1 MTHSKNKFVIYVLFN
16 KRMTNKLIV
25 QKKQFDK
32 LKFDLQHFSVY
43 KSKL

>member
-25 QKKQFDK
+25 QKNN
-32 LKFDLQHFSVY
+32 LIN
-43 KSKL
+43 